1 MLSTRPYLMRAIYE
15 WCMDAGFTP
24 HLLVQ
29 VDEQTRVPR
38 SYVKDGQIVLNIGAG
53 AVRDLTIDND
63 WVLFSARFS
72 GVSHE
77 IAVPINRVAAIF
89 ARENGQGMHF
99 EVQEAI
105 EGQAL
110 ESTDESAVDQLSES
124 PEPPEPPKGRPQLKV
139 IK

>member
-1 MLSTRPYLMRAIYE
+1 MVSTRPYLIRAIYE
-15 WCMDAGFTP
+15 WCVDAGFTP

-29 VDEQTRVPR
+29 VDEHTRVPR
-38 SYVKDGQIVLNIGAG
+38 GYVKDGQIVLNIGAN
-53 AVRDLTIDND
+53 AVRDLAIDND

-72 GVSHE
+72 GTSQE

-99 EVQEAI
+99 DVQESA
-105 EGQAL
+105 GDPAANTAA
-110 ESTDESAVDQLSES
+110 ESDDEQ
-124 PEPPEPPKGRPQLKV
+124 PPEPPKGRPQLKV